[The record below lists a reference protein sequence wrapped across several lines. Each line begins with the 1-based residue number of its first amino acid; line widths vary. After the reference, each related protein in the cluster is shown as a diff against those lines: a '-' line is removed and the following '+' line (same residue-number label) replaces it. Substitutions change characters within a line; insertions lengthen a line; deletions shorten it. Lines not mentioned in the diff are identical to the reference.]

1 MEGFEKCVQNFG
13 LDISREETCRA

>member
-1 MEGFEKCVQNFG
+1 MEGIEEWVQNFG